1 MWSSVTG
8 FFPVIAR
15 TSTSFLFYCPG
26 IGQSIY
32 SSVDVLL
39 SCFHFFFMNNA
50 AMNICV
56 QVFMWMYVL
65 ISVECIPGNEIAGS
79 YANCL
84 AF

>member
-1 MWSSVTG
+1 MDIPQLGHLV
-8 FFPVIAR
+8 
-15 TSTSFLFYCPG
+15 Y
-26 IGQSIY
+26 
-32 SSVDVLL
+32 
-39 SCFHFFFMNNA
+39 FHFLTLMNST